1 MSGAPPP
8 SDPEVAAE
16 QEYLGLALTSLAA
29 MRARAQHLLRD
40 LVAAGNPDLD
50 YVAALSRRVSLLE
63 DSPRPL
69 LFGRIDEEDGPAWHI
84 GRRHVE
90 DEHADPVVVDW
101 RAPVAV
107 PFYRASAK
115 EPLGLS
121 RRRQIMV
128 DRGSVVAVADDV
140 FGGADADAGSTRLRG
155 GDALLAELERA
166 RTGEMLDIVATIQ
179 AEQDEI
185 IRAPLGEL
193 LTVQGGPGT
202 GKTAVGLHRAAFLLY
217 NHPPLSRDGVLVLG
231 PSRAFLRYIAQVL
244 PSLGEEAVV
253 QTTIADIAPK
263 AKVRIE
269 EPFGVRRLKGDARM
283 GGVLRRALEGR
294 RHRLESDVSLRVR
307 FARASLSA
315 ERVNEVVDSIVA
327 RPAPYKAGRAA
338 LRARLV
344 SEARRVFRRSA
355 RLGADEAWFE
365 RELTATDEF
374 KALLDTLWPTVSPTA
389 LVRDLLCSRS
399 QLERCATSGLLA
411 HNEWP
416 MLLRSRDASSTS
428 TSWSVDDLA
437 LLDEASFL
445 TGGRTRTY
453 GHIVVDEAQDL
464 TPMQFRMVARRA
476 PSGSITVLGDL
487 AQATGPWAYADWSE
501 VRAHLPDAA
510 TQRHEELTLGYRA
523 PGRVLVYASRLLPLA
538 APGVTPTSSIRAGRT
553 DPAILQVDPDE
564 LAPAALTEARALTE
578 QLRTGRDHHSRRAT
592 SRPSPRWRKGSGM
605 SAVLERDA
613 MTRPVTIVPAAAA
626 KGLEFDAVVVVEPSA
641 FAGSG
646 QRGLRLLYVAM
657 TRPIQHL
664 SIVHALPL
672 PDVLGGLSSARS
684 PTIRCME
691 VEGQSGPDHRW
702 KQRHRRGCRA
712 ALGGCRRAR
721 RPRRRRHCPRP
732 KIADELGGRF
742 VHTDVADPAASTA
755 AVAAAVE
762 AFGGLH
768 IAHLNAGVTS
778 WCGMGDDFDPEA
790 YRRSM
795 AINLDGV
802 VYGIAAARRAI
813 KTSGGGTIVATASMA
828 GLVPAPFDPI
838 YAANKHA
845 VVGLTRSLGQ
855 VYEPDGIRVHALC
868 PSFAYTNIIKGSE
881 QTLLDMGFPII
892 EVADVVDAFQRILDS
907 DSTGQCWYVVAGR
920 LSEPFEF
927 RRAPGPRL
935 D

>member
-1 MSGAPPP
+1 MSGPPP
-8 SDPEVAAE
+8 LSDPEVAAE
-16 QEYLGLALTSLAA
+16 QNYLDHALTSLGS
-29 MRARAQHLLRD
+29 MRGRAERLLGD

-50 YVAALSRRVSLLE
+50 YVAALSRRVSLLQ

-69 LFGRIDEEDGPAWHI
+69 LFGRIDEEDGPTWHI

-90 DEHADPVVVDW
+90 DERADPVVVDW

-140 FGGADADAGSTRLRG
+140 FGVGDTDAASTRLRG

-185 IRAPLGEL
+185 IRAPLAEQ

-263 AKVRIE
+263 AKVRID
-269 EPFGVRRLKGDARM
+269 EPLRVRNLKGDARM
-283 GGVLRRALEGR
+283 GAVLRRALEDR

-315 ERVNEVVDSIVA
+315 EQVNELVDSIVA

-365 RELTATDEF
+365 RELSATDEF

-389 LVRDLLCSRS
+389 LVRDLLSSRRL
-399 QLERCATSGLLA
+399 LERAARGLLA
-411 HNEWP
+411 KDEWP
-416 MLLRSRDASSTS
+416 LLLRGRDASGT

-464 TPMQFRMVARRA
+464 TPMQFRMIARRA

-487 AQATGPWAYADWSE
+487 AQATGPWTYADWSE
-501 VRAHLPDAA
+501 IRAHLPDTAA
-510 TQRHEELTLGYRA
+510 QRHEELTLGYRA
-523 PGRVLVYASRLLPLA
+523 PGRVLDFASRLLPLA
-538 APGVTPTSSIRAGRT
+538 APGVTPTFSIRAGRT
-553 DPAILQVDPDE
+553 DPTVLRVDPDDLASAALAEARFLSDDYALVAVITPDE
-564 LAPAALTEARALTE
+564 LARAPLHTR
-578 QLRTGRDHHSRRAT
+578 QGATGH
-592 SRPSPRWRKGSGM
+592 
-605 SAVLERDA
+605 
-613 MTRPVTIVPAAAA
+613 
-626 KGLEFDAVVVVEPSA
+626 
-641 FAGSG
+641 
-646 QRGLRLLYVAM
+646 
-657 TRPIQHL
+657 
-664 SIVHALPL
+664 
-672 PDVLGGLSSARS
+672 
-684 PTIRCME
+684 
-691 VEGQSGPDHRW
+691 
-702 KQRHRRGCRA
+702 
-712 ALGGCRRAR
+712 RRAR
-721 RPRRRRHCPRP
+721 P
-732 KIADELGGRF
+732 
-742 VHTDVADPAASTA
+742 
-755 AVAAAVE
+755 
-762 AFGGLH
+762 
-768 IAHLNAGVTS
+768 
-778 WCGMGDDFDPEA
+778 
-790 YRRSM
+790 
-795 AINLDGV
+795 
-802 VYGIAAARRAI
+802 
-813 KTSGGGTIVATASMA
+813 
-828 GLVPAPFDPI
+828 
-838 YAANKHA
+838 
-845 VVGLTRSLGQ
+845 
-855 VYEPDGIRVHALC
+855 
-868 PSFAYTNIIKGSE
+868 
-881 QTLLDMGFPII
+881 
-892 EVADVVDAFQRILDS
+892 
-907 DSTGQCWYVVAGR
+907 
-920 LSEPFEF
+920 
-927 RRAPGPRL
+927 
-935 D
+935 